1 MWPYN
6 QKWRRADIP
15 ALAAVLVGLS
25 LNLLRSGCCAV
36 LIESVHPQGVMTTTP
51 AASSEAPMP
60 ARDILFLIA
69 IAAIWGCNAVL
80 TKIAL
85 GVVPPLFL
93 SVVRFA
99 ITLAVLLPFIKPV
112 GHIWKPMLAVALLT
126 GPLHFGMQF
135 VGLNMAHDLAPMII
149 AMQLWIPA
157 TVVLA
162 AIFLNE
168 KAPLARVL
176 GMVASLVGIGVLVF
190 EPSVWVQMPAFGL
203 VALASVG
210 YAGASIVMRKYGG
223 LDPVQAQ
230 AWLAIVTIPTLALAS
245 FASESGQIAALFKAT
260 PIVWFAIF
268 FAALMSGLVANVGMW
283 RMVQRYEV
291 SRTTPFSLLTPLI
304 AIVLGVVVLGDPV
317 TSQLL
322 IGGLLSLAGV
332 AVVALVRR

>member
-1 MWPYN
+1 MTGRHWN
-6 QKWRRADIP
+6 QSTHLP
-15 ALAAVLVGLS
+15 M
-25 LNLLRSGCCAV
+25 
-36 LIESVHPQGVMTTTP
+36 SVVQTSTH
-51 AASSEAPMP
+51 EAPMP
-60 ARDILFLIA
+60 ARDVAFLIL
-69 IAAIWGCNAVL
+69 IAVIWGCNAVL

-85 GVVPPLFL
+85 EVVPPLFL

-99 ITLAVLLPFIKPV
+99 ITLALLVPFIKPL
-112 GHIWKPMLAVALLT
+112 GTMWKPMLVVALLT

-168 KAPLARVL
+168 RAPLARVL
-176 GMVASLVGIGVLVF
+176 GMLVSLVGIGILVF

-245 FASESGQIAALFKAT
+245 FATETGQIASLGKAT
-260 PIVWFAIF
+260 PIIWFAIL
-268 FAALMSGLVANVGMW
+268 FAAIVSGLVANVGMW

-291 SRTTPFSLLTPLI
+291 SRTTPFSLLTPLV
-304 AIVLGVVVLGDPV
+304 AIVLGVAVLGDPV
-317 TSQLL
+317 TSQLVA
-322 IGGLLSLAGV
+322 GGLLALGGV
-332 AVVALVRR
+332 AVVALVKR

>member
-1 MWPYN
+1 MPL
-6 QKWRRADIP
+6 RD
-15 ALAAVLVGLS
+15 VG
-25 LNLLRSGCCAV
+25 
-36 LIESVHPQGVMTTTP
+36 
-51 AASSEAPMP
+51 
-60 ARDILFLIA
+60 FLIL

-85 GVVPPLFL
+85 GTVPPLFL
-93 SVVRFA
+93 SVLRFA
-99 ITLAVLLPFIKPV
+99 VTLLVLVPFIKPI
-112 GHIWKPMLAVALLT
+112 GMMWKPMLAVALLT
-126 GPLHFGMQF
+126 GPLHFGLQF
-135 VGLNMAHDLAPMII
+135 VGLHMAHDLAPMII

-176 GMVASLVGIGVLVF
+176 GMIVSLLGIGILVF

-245 FASESGQIAALFKAT
+245 FTTESGQVASIVKAT
-260 PIVWFAIF
+260 PIVWFAII
-268 FAALMSGLVANVGMW
+268 FAAIISGLVANVGMW

-304 AIVLGVVVLGDPV
+304 AIVLGVVWLGDPV
-317 TSQLL
+317 ASQLL
-322 IGGLLSLAGV
+322 IGGSLALGGV
-332 AVVALVRR
+332 AVVALMRR

>member
-1 MWPYN
+1 MP
-6 QKWRRADIP
+6 
-15 ALAAVLVGLS
+15 
-25 LNLLRSGCCAV
+25 LRD
-36 LIESVHPQGVMTTTP
+36 T
-51 AASSEAPMP
+51 
-60 ARDILFLIA
+60 LFLIA

-85 GVVPPLFL
+85 DLVPPLFL

-99 ITLAVLLPFIKPV
+99 ITLAVLLPFVKPL
-112 GHIWKPMLAVALLT
+112 GNMWRPMLAVAILT
-126 GPLHFGMQF
+126 GPLHFGLQF
-135 VGLNMAHDLAPMII
+135 VGLDMAHDLAPMII

-157 TVVLA
+157 TVILA

-176 GMVASLVGIGVLVF
+176 GMIASLVGISILVF
-190 EPSVWVQMPAFGL
+190 EPSVWAQMPAFGL

-230 AWLAIVTIPTLALAS
+230 AWLATVTIPTLALAS
-245 FASESGQIAALFKAT
+245 FASESGQIASLIKAT
-260 PIVWFAIF
+260 PIVWFAIA

-304 AIVLGVVVLGDPV
+304 AIVLGIVFLGDPL

-322 IGGLLSLAGV
+322 VGGALSLAGV
-332 AVVALVRR
+332 AVVALFRSERSAR

>member
-1 MWPYN
+1 
-6 QKWRRADIP
+6 
-15 ALAAVLVGLS
+15 
-25 LNLLRSGCCAV
+25 
-36 LIESVHPQGVMTTTP
+36 
-51 AASSEAPMP
+51 MP
-60 ARDILFLIA
+60 ARDVAFLIL
-69 IAAIWGCNAVL
+69 IAVIWGCNAVL

-85 GVVPPLFL
+85 EVVPPLFL

-99 ITLAVLLPFIKPV
+99 ITLGLLVPFIKPL
-112 GHIWKPMLAVALLT
+112 GTMWKPMLVVALLT

-168 KAPLARVL
+168 RAPLARVL
-176 GMVASLVGIGVLVF
+176 GMLVSLVGIGILVF

-245 FASESGQIAALFKAT
+245 FATETGQIASLGKAT
-260 PIVWFAIF
+260 PIIWFAIL
-268 FAALMSGLVANVGMW
+268 FAAIVSGLVANVGMW

-291 SRTTPFSLLTPLI
+291 SRTTPFSLLTPLV
-304 AIVLGVVVLGDPV
+304 AIVLGVAVLGDPV
-317 TSQLL
+317 TSQLVA
-322 IGGLLSLAGV
+322 GGLLALGGV
-332 AVVALVRR
+332 AVVALVKR